1 MKKAIVKTNFYDRAM
16 MKFLSMSLVST
27 FGFKIAVVSWR
38 GIEHK
43 GTGFLE
49 TMRSDASN
57 FLLEG
62 VHALILSKII
72 TCSVNVIYILFY

>member
-1 MKKAIVKTNFYDRAM
+1 MN
-16 MKFLSMSLVST
+16 FLSMQLVSSLA
-27 FGFKIAVVSWR
+27 FKIVVVSWR

-57 FLLEG
+57 VLLKG

-72 TCSVNVIYILFY
+72 TCSVNIILYTFLLHLLLFIYGK